1 MFLIPTLTLIGPV
14 FCCRGPGQEFPA
26 HPPHILDTVP
36 RTKKKTL
43 FDSSP
48 NIYSGFWFTPIV
60 AIVDFEMPCLFQVLR

>member
-36 RTKKKTL
+36 RTKKNLYLTVHRIFIVVL
-43 FDSSP
+43 VHP
-48 NIYSGFWFTPIV
+48 NCCY
-60 AIVDFEMPCLFQVLR
+60 C